1 MNAQHHT
8 GNILKKLATPLA
20 IPLFMVIA
28 VSGTMMFFHV
38 GEGLV
43 KEFHE
48 WLGIVFVVAA
58 ILHVYRNWQSFK
70 KYFQQR
76 LSWAVLALTVVV
88 TLAFVAPAGLLGQRN
103 GIRLI
108 VEAVTTAPL
117 QQIAPVLGTSYED
130 MRARFA
136 EQGIVIDN
144 PSISLREVAHRSR
157 RELPE
162 VLTIAIP

>member
-1 MNAQHHT
+1 MSTPTN
-8 GNILKKLATPLA
+8 NFLKESATPLA
-20 IPLFMVIA
+20 MALFIVIA
-28 VSGTMMFFHV
+28 VSGTMLFFHV

-43 KEFHE
+43 KELHE
-48 WLGIVFVVAA
+48 WFGIAFVTAA
-58 ILHVYRNWQSFK
+58 ILHVYRNWLLFK
-70 KYFQQR
+70 KYFQKR
-76 LSWAVLALTVVV
+76 LLWAILTLTIIV

-108 VEAVTTAPL
+108 VDAVSTAPL

-136 EQGIVIDN
+136 KQGIVINN
-144 PSISLREVAHRSR
+144 PAISLREIAHHSK

>member
-1 MNAQHHT
+1 MST
-8 GNILKKLATPLA
+8 YTSDFLKKLATPLA
-20 IPLFMVIA
+20 MALFMVIA

-43 KEFHE
+43 RELHE
-48 WLGIVFVVAA
+48 WLGIAFVAA
-58 ILHVYRNWQSFK
+58 ATLHVYRNWLSFK

-76 LSWAVLALTVVV
+76 LLGAVLALTVVI
-88 TLAFVAPAGLLGQRN
+88 TLAFVAPAGLLGQRD

-144 PSISLREVAHRSR
+144 PSISLREVAHHSK

-162 VLTIAIP
+162 ILTIAVP